1 MLFNSYIFLFVF
13 LPITLITY
21 FYLNKLNMEKTS
33 KVFLFLA
40 SFVFY
45 AWFNVYYTPILLF
58 SILFNFYFGIK
69 LSKCVNYKKTVL
81 TIGIMGNI
89 ILLGYFKYM
98 DFFIENFNWALNKDV
113 NLLHLA
119 LPLGISYFTFQQI
132 AFLVDSYRGETK
144 EYNFLNYSLFIT
156 FFPQLLMGPIMHHKE
171 LIPQFQIKVRKIFNL
186 ENIALGLFIFSIGLA
201 KKTLLG
207 DPLTDYAQYAFD
219 NAQKLTMIEAWYA
232 SVSYVL
238 SYYFDLSGYADM
250 AIGLGKM
257 FNIDIPKNFNSP
269 YKARNFA
276 DYWKRWHITLSKFLG
291 DYVYK
296 SLGGNKSVVW
306 IVYLNIMITFL
317 VSGFWH
323 GAGWNFLVW
332 GILNGI
338 FVVMAHMMKKRNLQ
352 MNFFIA
358 WSLMFLGLILTRILF
373 VSDSFSDAW
382 YVSYTLFDINN
393 LKFENLFYIDVYL
406 QSFYI
411 ALAFYIAL
419 FRKNSMEIAE
429 NFTPNFKYILYT
441 VILLSRSLFTFSNAK
456 PFLYFQF

>member
-171 LIPQFQIKVRKIFNL
+171 LLKDIK
-186 ENIALGLFIFSIGLA
+186 
-201 KKTLLG
+201 
-207 DPLTDYAQYAFD
+207 
-219 NAQKLTMIEAWYA
+219 
-232 SVSYVL
+232 
-238 SYYFDLSGYADM
+238 
-250 AIGLGKM
+250 
-257 FNIDIPKNFNSP
+257 
-269 YKARNFA
+269 
-276 DYWKRWHITLSKFLG
+276 
-291 DYVYK
+291 
-296 SLGGNKSVVW
+296 
-306 IVYLNIMITFL
+306 
-317 VSGFWH
+317 
-323 GAGWNFLVW
+323 
-332 GILNGI
+332 
-338 FVVMAHMMKKRNLQ
+338 
-352 MNFFIA
+352 
-358 WSLMFLGLILTRILF
+358 
-373 VSDSFSDAW
+373 
-382 YVSYTLFDINN
+382 
-393 LKFENLFYIDVYL
+393 
-406 QSFYI
+406 
-411 ALAFYIAL
+411 
-419 FRKNSMEIAE
+419 
-429 NFTPNFKYILYT
+429 
-441 VILLSRSLFTFSNAK
+441 
-456 PFLYFQF
+456 